1 MKEQK
6 TIKVKQPNVAAIT
19 HEESESE
26 KEEEDCACPG
36 CGVTDTSDKKD
47 CPFCLLTLE
56 RDANMSK
63 KAYVIQ
69 EIAQV
74 VNDMYS
80 SILEHIFDGKYTP
93 SNNEKINRVI
103 KDNLR
108 IVSVDKVKKS
118 VITQLEGFNVM
129 NKTLKDIVDKKNR
142 ENQID
147 VGTIISDKKCSGDKD
162 MKVEQI
168 TPPFKQFGNS
178 KAIITS
184 YF

>member
-1 MKEQK
+1 MTVQEIKEK
-6 TIKVKQPNVAAIT
+6 KNLKVQVQVQEKKKNLTVQVQEKKKKKLKLKLNLKLKNP
-19 HEESESE
+19 EEP
-26 KEEEDCACPG
+26 EEPEEPEDCACPG

-47 CPFCLLTLE
+47 CPFCLLSLD

-74 VNDMYS
+74 VNDIYN
-80 SILEHIFDGKYTP
+80 SILEHIFEGKYTP

-118 VITQLEGFNVM
+118 VLN
-129 NKTLKDIVDKKNR
+129 
-142 ENQID
+142 
-147 VGTIISDKKCSGDKD
+147 TIRRI
-162 MKVEQI
+162 
-168 TPPFKQFGNS
+168 
-178 KAIITS
+178 
-184 YF
+184 